1 MRLHEEE
8 KLEPLEKVGGGH
20 STWPASHHLAPN
32 RPLHVGGGP
41 IHPYKYP
48 PHGESRH
55 TTLIL

>member
-1 MRLHEEE
+1 M
-8 KLEPLEKVGGGH
+8 EKVSGGR
-20 STWPASHHLAPN
+20 STWLAWPPSHHLAPN
-32 RPLHVGGGP
+32 RPLQVGGGL